1 MKDLEIRIFSSKVFC
16 LVLYSST
23 STKTPSE
30 GTRIPMAASVIR
42 AGGMARRQAHVDT
55 RLGNW
60 LEESLI
66 IDSIV
71 LNCKIVELNRIFD
84 T

>member
-42 AGGMARRQAHVDT
+42 AGGMARRQAHVGM

-60 LEESLI
+60 LEESLN
-66 IDSIV
+66 IV
-71 LNCKIVELNRIFD
+71 LFSIANMERIEVYN
-84 T
+84 